1 MSIVVLYD
9 DGGRHFFAK
18 CRKRIFKAS
27 MTINRLTIVA
37 KRKKTAWRSAFRSK
51 TFVRF
56 LLVLVLPLLFLVR
69 NKRRMRAR
77 VVYTAR

>member
-1 MSIVVLYD
+1 
-9 DGGRHFFAK
+9 
-18 CRKRIFKAS
+18 